1 MSNASSRRT
10 RAPPYDRTVIRLVIV
25 DDQALVREGLSLI
38 LGSQPDIEV
47 VAEFADGEALLDAAA
62 DLAADVIL
70 LDLHLTGLDG
80 VAVLRSRT
88 FHAKVLVL
96 TAVGSAADVQR
107 ALAAGAAGFVLKDA
121 TGAELAAAVRGAH
134 AGVRP
139 LSASAAELLWP
150 RSAPAPAAADLS
162 VLTSREREVLRLLG
176 QSNRE
181 IARSLGL
188 AERTVK
194 THVSNILSKLAVDSR
209 TQAALLAQGLRD

>member
-1 MSNASSRRT
+1 M
-10 RAPPYDRTVIRLVIV
+10 IRLVIV

-47 VAEFADGEALLDAAA
+47 VAEFADGEALLDAAP

-80 VAVLRSRT
+80 VAVLRSHT
-88 FHAKVLVL
+88 FDAKVLVL

-150 RSAPAPAAADLS
+150 RSAPAPAADLS

-194 THVSNILSKLAVDSR
+194 THVSNILAKLAVDSR